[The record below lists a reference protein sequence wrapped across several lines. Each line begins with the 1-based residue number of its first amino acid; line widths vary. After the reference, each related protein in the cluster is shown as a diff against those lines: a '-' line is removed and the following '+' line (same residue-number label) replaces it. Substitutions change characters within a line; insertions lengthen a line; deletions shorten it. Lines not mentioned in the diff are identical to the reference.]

1 MKKYT
6 HPIKKLTHI
15 QFKNGSSFKKYWVY
29 FRASIQDG
37 GSYFSITK
45 IKSNFTETKK
55 HSYTKDIKNML
66 ITKKEENDILYEIMK
81 IKNNFN

>member
-15 QFKNGSSFKKYWVY
+15 QFKNGSSFKKHWVY

-45 IKSNFTETKK
+45 IKINFIEAKN
-55 HSYTKDIKNML
+55 HSYAKDVKN
-66 ITKKEENDILYEIMK
+66 IIISKKEETDILCEIIK
-81 IKNNFN
+81 IKNDFN